1 MVQEVIQE
9 QVKML
14 QSYIGGFAKLLK
26 ELQSRIKTLE
36 EKNSG
41 TSDEGLKEVIE
52 KHNVI
57 EESISANT
65 KAVKRLD
72 TEIKSIVKDK
82 NKKENNRKDI
92 DEALRRLDGEILQI
106 KKGAKK
112 VETTN
117 DASKVSDKNK
127 KGIRCRYFNYGF
139 CKYKEKCRFIHPK
152 EVCKTYIGGNCEE
165 SSCQKRHPRAC
176 KYYQGQTGCKRTE
189 GCEFSHDALIC
200 EVETKEKACNF
211 KCAGCKHDWQES
223 QFVVKHDIMNMEIY
237 FCLNCEDW
245 IKDKSKVLNPG
256 WSLFDQDGNLN
267 YFV

>member
-1 MVQEVIQE
+1 MSQEVIQE

-82 NKKENNRKDI
+82 NKK
-92 DEALRRLDGEILQI
+92 
-106 KKGAKK
+106 
-112 VETTN
+112 TT
-117 DASKVSDKNK
+117 
-127 KGIRCRYFNYGF
+127 
-139 CKYKEKCRFIHPK
+139 EKI
-152 EVCKTYIGGNCEE
+152 
-165 SSCQKRHPRAC
+165 
-176 KYYQGQTGCKRTE
+176 
-189 GCEFSHDALIC
+189 
-200 EVETKEKACNF
+200 
-211 KCAGCKHDWQES
+211 
-223 QFVVKHDIMNMEIY
+223 
-237 FCLNCEDW
+237 
-245 IKDKSKVLNPG
+245 
-256 WSLFDQDGNLN
+256 
-267 YFV
+267 